1 MSASEYLR
9 SPAGVSK
16 IAEFILLLSAFVI
29 ISLYNNFFK
38 SRDDMEIS
46 RPDHMERLSFFMTST
61 IILWLLVT
69 LIFVFSLLSLSD
81 RVGKKWNILN
91 MGISIFSAVLLLVSS
106 SLLLNEVTHLSNYPT
121 PLGEMN
127 LCQAQRHI
135 GRQTCGH
142 LQVSAVCGL
151 SAMLLFI
158 GDFIFYY
165 FKMSNQQ

>member
-81 RVGKKWNILN
+81 RIGKKWNIL
-91 MGISIFSAVLLLVSS
+91 VSR
-106 SLLLNEVTHLSNYPT
+106 
-121 PLGEMN
+121 
-127 LCQAQRHI
+127 C
-135 GRQTCGH
+135 
-142 LQVSAVCGL
+142 
-151 SAMLLFI
+151 
-158 GDFIFYY
+158 
-165 FKMSNQQ
+165 